1 MNVPKTIE
9 QNGQRV
15 LTTAQLAESYGTD
28 GKTISWNFRHNKQRY
43 TEGKHYYVVT
53 GDALRA
59 IRDFHE
65 LPKNVNKL
73 YLWTERGALLHAKSL
88 NTDKA
93 WEVYDFLVEHY
104 FRSASMDD
112 IMEMTA
118 EQMLED
124 AQKRSRSKGQK
135 RIAELRTYHELK
147 CSADLAQ
154 ANAAIAQIKLLEYLS
169 RHPECMESVSDTML
183 SEVKAT

>member
-1 MNVPKTIE
+1 MDVPKIIE

-15 LTTAQLAESYGTD
+15 LTTAQIAEAYGTD
-28 GKTISWNFRHNKQRY
+28 GKTVSWNFCHNKQRY

-53 GDALRA
+53 GNALKA
-59 IRDFHE
+59 IRDFHD

-104 FRSASMDD
+104 FRAVTM
-112 IMEMTA
+112 
-118 EQMLED
+118 ED
-124 AQKRSRSKGQK
+124 AMDLAADAMLDHIKASRRQQIG
-135 RIAELRTYHELK
+135 ELRRYHELACDASIAK
-147 CSADLAQ
+147 AQAELAQ
-154 ANAAIAQIKLLEYLS
+154 CQLMEYLMQ
-169 RHPECMESVSDTML
+169 HPGLAELVSIPALEKQGAKT
-183 SEVKAT
+183 

>member
-1 MNVPKTIE
+1 MNVPKMIE

-28 GKTISWNFRHNKQRY
+28 GKTISWNFCHNKQRY
-43 TEGKHYYVVT
+43 TEGKHYFVVT

-104 FRSASMDD
+104 FRSVTMNDIIDMTLDD
-112 IMEMTA
+112 MQEKA
-118 EQMLED
+118 
-124 AQKRSRSKGQK
+124 AKSKQHQIG
-135 RIAELRTYHELK
+135 ELRQYHSLT
-147 CSADLAQ
+147 CT
-154 ANAAIAQIKLLEYLS
+154 AAIAKAKAEIEQIKVLDYLAS
-169 RHPECMESVSDTML
+169 HPALAESVSIPML
-183 SEVKAT
+183 EKQGAKT